1 MGKKTRDSL
10 VMQAAVLA
18 AAGIISRIIGLLYR
32 SPLTSAIGAA
42 GNGYYSS
49 AYYIYTIVLLISS
62 YSIPSAVSKIIA
74 SRLAVK
80 EYRNAHR
87 VFRCALLYVLIVGT
101 IGAAVLFFGAS
112 ALARQEGCIPAIKI
126 FAPTVLIY
134 GPLGVLRGYFQ
145 AHKSMV
151 QTSIS
156 QIMEQIVNAVASVG
170 FAYLFIGMVKADA
183 TISMADLPDREAVWG
198 AAGSA
203 VGTGM
208 GVVMGLL
215 VMLGMYW
222 LNRRI
227 IMKRV
232 HKDTHHQVSPYTEIF
247 KEITLLVTP
256 FILSTAIY
264 NLSSVVNSQ
273 IYQGSY
279 KWVEGAVKDT
289 VNETF
294 GLFSAQ
300 AMTISTIP
308 IAFASAMAA
317 AMIPSITE
325 SITSKLFDDAKAKIA
340 LAVKTTMIISIP
352 SAVGIGVLAKPIIL
366 LLFPRTTPEELDIA
380 GKVLVVLSLSVVFFA
395 LSTLNNSILQGIGRV
410 NTPVVNAAIALVIQ
424 TVILVGLLKFT
435 NLGIYSVA
443 IVNLVYSGVLSF
455 LNQFFVG
462 RELGYKQEFKRT
474 FGSPLLASAI
484 MGLAAWGTYQA
495 LYAVTLSMRISV
507 IPAIIVAVVFYFAA
521 LLIFNGLTEE
531 ELRSIPKGHLIVKV
545 AKKCKLL

>member
-1 MGKKTRDSL
+1 
-10 VMQAAVLA
+10 MQAAVLA

-183 TISMADLPDREAVWG
+183 TISMADLPDRKAVWG

-215 VMLGMYW
+215 VMLGMYL

-232 HKDTHHQVSPYTEIF
+232 QKDKHHNVSPYTEIF

-279 KWVEGAVKDT
+279 KWVEGAAKDT

>member
-215 VMLGMYW
+215 VMLGMYL

-227 IMKRV
+227 IMNRV
-232 HKDTHHQVSPYTEIF
+232 QKDKHHNVSPYTEIF

>member
-87 VFRCALLYVLIVGT
+87 VFRCALLYVMIVGT
-101 IGAAVLFFGAS
+101 AGAAILFFGAS

-151 QTSIS
+151 QTSFS

-183 TISMADLPDREAVWG
+183 TISMADLPDKEAVWG

-215 VMLGMYW
+215 VMLGMYL

-232 HKDTHHQVSPYTEIF
+232 QKDKHHRVSPYSEIF

-279 KWVEGAVKDT
+279 KWVEGAAEET
-289 VNETF
+289 VNKTF
-294 GLFSAQ
+294 GLL
-300 AMTISTIP
+300 
-308 IAFASAMAA
+308 AA

-380 GKVLVVLSLSVVFFA
+380 GKVLVVLSLSVMFFA

-410 NTPVVNAAIALVIQ
+410 NTPVINAAIALVIQ
-424 TVILVGLLKFT
+424 TVILFVLLKFT

-443 IVNLVYSGVLSF
+443 IVNLVYSAILSF

-462 RELGYKQEFKRT
+462 RELGYRQELKRT
-474 FGSPLLASAI
+474 FGSPLLASVI
-484 MGLAAWGTYQA
+484 MGLAAWGSYQA

-531 ELRSIPKGHLIVKV
+531 ELKSIPKGHLIVKV

>member
-183 TISMADLPDREAVWG
+183 TISMADLPDRKAVWG

-215 VMLGMYW
+215 VMLGMYL

-232 HKDTHHQVSPYTEIF
+232 QKDKHHNVSPYTEIF

-279 KWVEGAVKDT
+279 KWVEGAAKDT

>member
-1 MGKKTRDSL
+1 
-10 VMQAAVLA
+10 MQAAVLA

-87 VFRCALLYVLIVGT
+87 VFRCALLYVMIVGT
-101 IGAAVLFFGAS
+101 AGAAILFFGAS

-151 QTSIS
+151 QTSFS

-183 TISMADLPDREAVWG
+183 TISMADLPDKEAVWG

-215 VMLGMYW
+215 VMLGMYL

-232 HKDTHHQVSPYTEIF
+232 QKDKHHRVSPYSEIF

-279 KWVEGAVKDT
+279 KWVEGAAEET
-289 VNETF
+289 VNKTF

-380 GKVLVVLSLSVVFFA
+380 GKVLVVLSLSVMFFA

-410 NTPVVNAAIALVIQ
+410 NTPVINAAIALVIQ
-424 TVILVGLLKFT
+424 TVILFVLLKFT

-443 IVNLVYSGVLSF
+443 IVNLVYSAILSF

-462 RELGYKQEFKRT
+462 RELGYRQELKRT
-474 FGSPLLASAI
+474 FGSPLLASVI
-484 MGLAAWGTYQA
+484 MGLAAWGSYQA

-531 ELRSIPKGHLIVKV
+531 ELKSIPKGHLIVKV

>member
-1 MGKKTRDSL
+1 
-10 VMQAAVLA
+10 MQAAVLA

>member
-1 MGKKTRDSL
+1 
-10 VMQAAVLA
+10 MQAAVLA

-215 VMLGMYW
+215 VMLGMYL

-227 IMKRV
+227 IMNRLQ
-232 HKDTHHQVSPYTEIF
+232 KDKHHNVSPYTEIF

>member
-215 VMLGMYW
+215 VMLGMYL

-227 IMKRV
+227 IMNRV
-232 HKDTHHQVSPYTEIF
+232 QKDKHHNVSPYTEIF

-410 NTPVVNAAIALVIQ
+410 KTPVVNAAIALVIQ

>member
-1 MGKKTRDSL
+1 
-10 VMQAAVLA
+10 MQAAVLA

-215 VMLGMYW
+215 VMLGMYL
-222 LNRRI
+222 LNRRM
-227 IMKRV
+227 IMNRV
-232 HKDTHHQVSPYTEIF
+232 QKDKHHNVSPYTEIF

>member
-1 MGKKTRDSL
+1 
-10 VMQAAVLA
+10 MQAAVLA

-215 VMLGMYW
+215 VMLGMYL

-227 IMKRV
+227 IMNRV
-232 HKDTHHQVSPYTEIF
+232 QKDKHHNVSPYTEIF